1 MSEPPPDDGARPTRP
16 GAGGNPIRNP
26 GPVALGAH
34 AAEAVGTR
42 REPFIVVKGL
52 VKRYPGALA
61 LDHADGVIV
70 PGAVVGLLGK
80 NGAGKSTLIKILAGV
95 VQPDEGEIFIDGEP
109 VHLHGPIDATRRG
122 LAFVHQ
128 ELTDVP
134 NLTVAENIE
143 LGLGYPTFAGTF
155 MKRRALRQKAAAVL
169 DRLGARIDPKS
180 KLGTL
185 SIAERRLVV
194 IARGLATN
202 ARLLVLDEPTASL
215 TEDEI
220 GHLHQVVRLLRDE
233 GVAIIYVTHRLQ
245 EVYDVTDDVAV
256 MRDGKMVFESPT
268 AEVERSRLIEH
279 ITGHRAAARWRAGGL
294 RRAASH
300 ATSSSGSRASAGPAW
315 SRMRASWCA
324 AGDVLGI
331 AGLVG
336 AGRTELVRMIFG
348 ADRATTGRMLV
359 QGDPVRI
366 RGPRDAMRAGI
377 VLLPEDR
384 RHQGTV
390 HTFSVRKNITLPT
403 LRRFRLGRS
412 VPIPSLSHERRASQS
427 LIERLQ
433 IKVPNLESP
442 VRNLSGGN
450 QQKVVLAKWLESGA
464 NVLIFDEPTHG
475 IDVGAKEEV
484 YRLMVDLAAAGKGVI
499 FISSEFPEL
508 VGVCNRVVVMR
519 EGRVVGEFEGDAV
532 TEMALVERCYA
543 T

>member
-1 MSEPPPDDGARPTRP
+1 M
-16 GAGGNPIRNP
+16 IRNP
-26 GPVALGAH
+26 GPVSLGAH

-155 MKRRALRQKAAAVL
+155 MKRRALRRKATAVL

-220 GHLHQVVRLLRDE
+220 SHLHQVVRLLRDE
-233 GVAIIYVTHRLQ
+233 GVAIVYVTHRLQ

-279 ITGHRAAARWRAGGL
+279 ITGHRAAAKMARWRPPEGNVPRDELL
-294 RRAASH
+294 RVESLGRPGVVEDASLVV
-300 ATSSSGSRASAGPAW
+300 R
-315 SRMRASWCA
+315 

-508 VGVCNRVVVMR
+508 VGVCNRVMVMR